1 MLTHA
6 VKHHIKCGQRLFQIH
21 SVPFSVTLAAQFTNM
36 LLQKPVEVK
45 KQIK

>member
-1 MLTHA
+1 MA
-6 VKHHIKCGQRLFQIH
+6 AKHHGKCEQRLFQVHGI
-21 SVPFSVTLAAQFTNM
+21 PLSVTLEAQFTSV